1 MVRRLSSLE
10 VCQAKDIP
18 DHVIQLLSPK
28 EMTCV
33 VQDQNLTPQK
43 VLLWVIHMVLS
54 RALEKDIR
62 NDLDPWMQT
71 TEETKPQIQGLAETC
86 SADHTEASST
96 FVVDTLQAPNLKVIK
111 SDNSTIPE
119 HFWNRVLIVE
129 GDPVGMKALGTLRK
143 AALRWWK
150 VRIKK
155 EFLNWFFTRYPKL
168 RMTLANLK
176 ALDEWQCALQ

>member
-1 MVRRLSSLE
+1 VVRRLSSLE

-119 HFWNRVLIVE
+119 HFWNRVL
-129 GDPVGMKALGTLRK
+129 
-143 AALRWWK
+143 
-150 VRIKK
+150 K